1 MRSTTPW
8 ALTGY
13 MITEYIITLRQDTL
27 FLQNA
32 TLAFLSRLMS
42 CIHGNEVRWSFHM
55 LLELPV
61 MNDKSWICFRRSYC
75 PLTPPVTDLTCAVD
89 WMLRVCREG
98 PLTLLR
104 RSAKFML
111 GWWPVKRLHVQLFSP
126 HIICVYLFYVS
137 MCTSLPMMEP
147 LTTRLPEK
155 IRRGFLLKNRPSIMF
170 PLRPNRSMD
179 WTELYMHGCPWG
191 IIMPRGIY
199 EMLSARGKP
208 VATGTR
214 YQQKNSWRV
223 TCICVS
229 PGESVLTPK
238 RYRMSIIYHYL
249 STPRW
254 PQPGRRHTK
263 YIAVHKTAMIKAAH
277 SMLTF
282 HVVNKTERS
291 YIARL
296 WTSRHMRWHCSVN

>member
-137 MCTSLPMMEP
+137 MCTSCPWWNRWQRASRRRSEEDFCL
-147 LTTRLPEK
+147 K
-155 IRRGFLLKNRPSIMF
+155 IVP
-170 PLRPNRSMD
+170 RSCSPCD
-179 WTELYMHGCPWG
+179 PTGQWTELNFICMVVLEESLCLAGY
-191 IIMPRGIY
+191 
-199 EMLSARGKP
+199 
-208 VATGTR
+208 TR
-214 YQQKNSWRV
+214 CSRH
-223 TCICVS
+223 
-229 PGESVLTPK
+229 GESRWRQELATSKKILGVLHASA
-238 RYRMSIIYHYL
+238 YRPESQ
-249 STPRW
+249 S
-254 PQPGRRHTK
+254 
-263 YIAVHKTAMIKAAH
+263 
-277 SMLTF
+277 
-282 HVVNKTERS
+282 
-291 YIARL
+291 
-296 WTSRHMRWHCSVN
+296 